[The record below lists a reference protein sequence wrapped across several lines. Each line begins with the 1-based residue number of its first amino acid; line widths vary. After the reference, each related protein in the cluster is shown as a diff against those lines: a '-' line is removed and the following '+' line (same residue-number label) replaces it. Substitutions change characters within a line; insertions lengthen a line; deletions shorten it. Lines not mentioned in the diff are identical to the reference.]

1 MICSE
6 AFTKS
11 SWWNCHPGQT
21 SHDRHHSMQP
31 HINSPPMQ
39 TCSTTAK
46 GKKTNGIWPVG
57 VGECLW
63 PIIDKTITGLLKEDI
78 ICAVGTLQTCVGLES
93 GIEAA
98 IHPERKSYIAENSE
112 CLLLVD
118 ADNAFNK
125 LNRKVSLEN
134 IRRLCPPCTHTCTTT
149 TTHPP
154 CYIWKMETTYW
165 HSRAWHKGTLQQW
178 QCMPYPHNR
187 WYKHWAMKLQKVW
200 YADDSSTVVSLAGVK
215 KWWEYL
221 KVKGHCPWNLHRPS
235 S

>member
-1 MICSE
+1 MASRCRWMPMTNHWQNNHRTTE
-6 AFTKS
+6 
-11 SWWNCHPGQT
+11 G
-21 SHDRHHSMQP
+21 RHHLCSRNTANMCGTGIRHRSSNTSWKEKLHRGKQWMPAVSGCRQCIQQTQQKSQP
-31 HINSPPMQ
+31 R
-39 TCSTTAK
+39 K
-46 GKKTNGIWPVG
+46 
-57 VGECLW
+57 
-63 PIIDKTITGLLKEDI
+63 D
-78 ICAVGTLQTCVGLES
+78 CV
-93 GIEAA
+93 
-98 IHPERKSYIAENSE
+98 
-112 CLLLVD
+112 
-118 ADNAFNK
+118 
-125 LNRKVSLEN
+125 
-134 IRRLCPPCTHTCTTT
+134 PPCTHAYTTA

-154 CYIWKMETTYW
+154 CYIWKIETTYW